1 MSRTSLRRP
10 TAVAAGLVLA
20 TLLTWWLGTNHP
32 YSETSARVASA
43 LAIAVAMGKVH
54 YVAMDF
60 MELRTA
66 ALPLRVAFFSW
77 LWGLSLV
84 LGGIHLT

>member
-10 TAVAAGLVLA
+10 TAVWLGLVLA
-20 TLLTWWLGTNHP
+20 TLLTWWLGTSHP
-32 YSETSARVASA
+32 LSGTSVRLASA
-43 LAIAVAMGKVH
+43 VAIAVAMVKVH

-66 ALPLRVAFFSW
+66 ALPLRAAFFSW
-77 LWGLSLV
+77 FWGLSVV
-84 LGGIHLT
+84 LGAIYLT

>member
-10 TAVAAGLVLA
+10 TAVGAGLVLA
-20 TLLTWWLGTNHP
+20 TLLTWWLGTGHP
-32 YSETSARVASA
+32 FSGTSVRLASA
-43 LAIAVAMGKVH
+43 LAMAVAMAKVH

-77 LWGLSLV
+77 LWGLSFA
-84 LGGIHLT
+84 LGAIYLT